1 MSSKVGCRYMKAN
14 NKTSKSRS
22 RISGFF
28 STSAIIMI
36 AMVACVNS
44 AKGAKLKADDLF
56 RTDQLLEI
64 QIKMLSSDWN
74 KLRKESD
81 RGNGGFGRIFGGNRS
96 SGNRFNLYKAD
107 ITIDGNTISSVGIR
121 TKGFIGSLNPERPSL
136 KVKFDEYVDQSP
148 VEGLDRLTL
157 NNNVQDES
165 LASQY
170 LTYKLFNKAGVPAP
184 RINHAKITVNGEYLG
199 IYAHVESIRGSFI
212 KQHFGDYSGEFYE
225 GTIADFY
232 PQAVENIEAKN
243 KRTEKNRTQAKKLAQ
258 ILETKE
264 SFNLA
269 EAEKYVNIDQ
279 FIKFWAMETILGFWD
294 GYTNNQNNYYAYSS
308 PKDEMRFHFIPWG
321 ADGAFTEGRGPFS
334 RFGQDDNE
342 PESVYAQSMLA
353 NRLFQL
359 NGIPARYKAAL
370 EYILMNVWNEEEIK
384 DEVKRIQALT
394 RNHLHPRQDRIDRGV
409 NRLIAFVEDRRSS
422 IESELRDW
430 PVTISKGP
438 RIPRYSVKIG
448 KLSGRFET
456 VWKKE
461 RLQDVASQG
470 KAEIELTL
478 NGEQV
483 AFSRLGVLGQPEEPR
498 RWFRSRGGDRGRSEG
513 AQSLN
518 PTITFQGVRENSQ
531 QVKITLTINS
541 RDFEPGKKEVPFQGY
556 LTVINPDENQNDF
569 GFGRFMS
576 MKTLDGVLKL
586 NNAEMKEGAPVNGA
600 LKITIHESRGG
611 FNFGEGRRRGTRR

>member
-1 MSSKVGCRYMKAN
+1 MKTNNRKSKRRSS
-14 NKTSKSRS
+14 
-22 RISGFF
+22 ISDFF
-28 STSAIIMI
+28 LISAIFMI
-36 AMVACVNS
+36 AMGACVNS
-44 AKGAKLKADDLF
+44 AKGAKLKADDFF
-56 RTDQLLEI
+56 RADQLLEI

-96 SGNRFNLYKAD
+96 GGNRFNLYKAD
-107 ITIDGNTISSVGIR
+107 ITIDGNTISGVGIR

-136 KVKFDEYVDQSP
+136 KVKFDEYIDQSP
-148 VEGLDRLTL
+148 IEGLDRLTL

-170 LTYKLFNKAGVPAP
+170 LTYKLFNKAGIPAP
-184 RINHAKITVNGEYLG
+184 RITHAKVTVNEVYLG
-199 IYAHVESIRGSFI
+199 VYSHVESIRAPFI
-212 KQHFGDYSGEFYE
+212 KRHFGDYSGEFYE

-232 PQAVENIEAKN
+232 PRAVENIEAKN
-243 KRTEKNRTQAKKLAQ
+243 KRTEKNRDQAKKLAQ

-308 PKDEMRFHFIPWG
+308 PKDDLRFHFIPWG

-334 RFGQDDNE
+334 RFGQDGNE

-430 PVTISKGP
+430 PVTIPKGP

-456 VWKKE
+456 VWKNE
-461 RLQDVASQG
+461 RLQDVAGEG

-483 AFSRLGVLGQPEEPR
+483 AFSKVGVLGQPEERR
-498 RWFRSRGGDRGRSEG
+498 RWFRGRDRGRSEG
-513 AQSLN
+513 TQSVN
-518 PTITFQGVRENSQ
+518 PTITFEGVLENSQ
-531 QVKITLTINS
+531 QVKITMTIN
-541 RDFEPGKKEVPFQGY
+541 RKDFEPRKKEVPFQGY

-586 NNAEMKEGAPVNGA
+586 NNAEMKEGVPVSGA
-600 LKITIHESRGG
+600 LETTIHESRGG